1 VSRGSEDETRAA
13 MEAEVRRLLDA
24 GDRDAATTLVLR
36 RLGPEIVSLLA
47 SIERDADAANDA
59 FSRFAEKL
67 WTSFDRWEARCSART
82 WSYMLARRA
91 AFDVQRDA
99 RRHHRRARPLE
110 DAPEV
115 EKVAAHVRTATLTL
129 LRTETKSKL
138 VELRQ
143 RLPDDDQLLLILRID
158 RHLSWEE
165 LARVF
170 LEERED
176 ASAEALKRKSA
187 RLRKRFQL
195 VKERLRALAVEHG
208 LVHEERES

>member
-1 VSRGSEDETRAA
+1 
-13 MEAEVRRLLDA
+13 
-24 GDRDAATTLVLR
+24 
-36 RLGPEIVSLLA
+36 
-47 SIERDADAANDA
+47 
-59 FSRFAEKL
+59 
-67 WTSFDRWEARCSART
+67 
-82 WSYMLARRA
+82 
-91 AFDVQRDA
+91 
-99 RRHHRRARPLE
+99 
-110 DAPEV
+110 
-115 EKVAAHVRTATLTL
+115 

-176 ASAEALKRKSA
+176 ASAEALKRESA